1 MKALYDFADDP
12 NFNHLKQRMGA
23 RSAGHFQ
30 AFDPRYQLTW
40 NERQQL
46 TEQGLVLACAQL
58 RSLKDNTLA
67 FKDSRVWVAHHDY
80 LHIASCGHIQT
91 LRRQQGSALCGT
103 GVLGDLPDIC
113 PDCLQQLNYYGRDTR
128 RARRMAE
135 QISQIFCLT
144 EFQRQFPFYPV

>member
-1 MKALYDFADDP
+1 MKSLYNFADDP
-12 NFNHLKQRMGA
+12 EFNHLKRRMGA
-23 RSAGHFQ
+23 RSAGNFQ

-46 TEQGLVLACAQL
+46 ADHGLILSCDQL

-67 FKDSRVWVAHHDY
+67 FKDSRVWIVHQGH
-80 LHIASCGHIQT
+80 LHIASCSHIQT
-91 LRRQQGSALCGT
+91 LRRQQESALCGT
-103 GVLGDLPDIC
+103 GVLNDLPEIC
-113 PDCLQQLNYYGRDTR
+113 SDCLQQLNYLGVDAR

-135 QISQIFCLT
+135 QISQIFCLS